1 MYVYVLGLYEL
12 QLYIHICMYVCM
24 YEQALRVL
32 NSIQPLK
39 ISLKLKRKSNPA
51 IKSEIS
57 QTHKRKGR
65 IYVCEPSPDEDDE
78 DDGIVKEVLESQR
91 MYDTSD
97 FEVCMYTCTYIA
109 ANKTTIQKMKMVD
122 SYVCMYVC
130 MYITRFPCGELAMT
144 MEVEMKVYMYVCM
157 YL

>member
-1 MYVYVLGLYEL
+1 MYV
-12 QLYIHICMYVCM
+12 CMYVCM

-65 IYVCEPSPDEDDE
+65 MYVCEPSPDEDDE

-97 FEVCMYTCTYIA
+97 FEVCMYTCTY
-109 ANKTTIQKMKMVD
+109 KDGRFLCM
-122 SYVCMYVC
+122 YVCMYVC
-130 MYITRFPCGELAMT
+130 ILPGFPAESWP
-144 MEVEMKVYMYVCM
+144 
-157 YL
+157 

>member
-1 MYVYVLGLYEL
+1 MNCNCIYIHVCMYVCL
-12 QLYIHICMYVCM
+12 YVCM

-65 IYVCEPSPDEDDE
+65 MYVCEPSPDEDDE

-91 MYDTSD
+91 MYDTSE
-97 FEVCMYTCTYIA
+97 FELCY
-109 ANKTTIQKMKMVD
+109 
-122 SYVCMYVC
+122 
-130 MYITRFPCGELAMT
+130 MYIYRW
-144 MEVEMKVYMYVCM
+144 
-157 YL
+157 